1 MLLLTDLLNNTW
13 KDHIDYDNIVAA
25 LEKIKAVA
33 NLMNEKKREAEKSFK
48 VFEIQNS
55 LKGTFPVKFFYYF
68 LLIIFLL
75 FFLTNIIYRIFWN
88 LEELLSVK
96 DHWEL

>member
-55 LKGTFPVKFFYYF
+55 LKGTFPVKFF
-68 LLIIFLL
+68 L
-75 FFLTNIIYRIFWN
+75 FFVNYFFVIFFN
-88 LEELLSVK
+88 
-96 DHWEL
+96 